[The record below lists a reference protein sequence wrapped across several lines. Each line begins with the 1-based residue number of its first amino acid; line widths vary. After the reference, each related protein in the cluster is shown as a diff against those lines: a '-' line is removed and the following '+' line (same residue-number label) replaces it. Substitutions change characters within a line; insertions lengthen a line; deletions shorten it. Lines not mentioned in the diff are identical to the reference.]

1 MTKVADS
8 LFRFRGLLA
17 TLVSREL
24 KARYRGS
31 VLGFF
36 WSLVTP
42 LLLLGVYTFV
52 FSVVFKPRFE
62 GTNPYVLFL
71 MTGLFPWTWVATS
84 LMEGTQSLTANAGL
98 IRKAVFPAEV
108 LPMASVFSNLVHLL
122 FAVPILV
129 AGLIVGRVLGFP
141 IGGWEVVLFPVVVV
155 LQLPAL
161 GGLSLGL
168 AALNVHFKDVK
179 DIVANLLALLFYLTP
194 IIYPLDYES
203 LREYP
208 ALIWAIEWLNP
219 FTPYARAYQAVL
231 FQGVLPSAQIWIQM
245 VGWGVVLWLAG
256 SWLFG
261 RLSDSLVE
269 AV

>member
-1 MTKVADS
+1 MTRTSDR

-52 FSVVFKPRFE
+52 FSVVFKPRFP
-62 GTNPYVLFL
+62 GSDPYVLFL

-84 LMEGTQSLTANAGL
+84 LMEGTTSLTANAGL

-108 LPMASVFSNLVHLL
+108 LPMVSVLSNLVHFL
-122 FAVPILV
+122 FAIPILV
-129 AGLIVGRVLGFP
+129 GGLILGRALGYP
-141 IGGWEVVLFPVVVV
+141 VGGWTAVLLPIVVA

-161 GGLSLGL
+161 GGLTLGL
-168 AALNVHFKDVK
+168 SALNVHFKDVK
-179 DIVANLLALLFYLTP
+179 DIVGNLLALLFYLTP
-194 IIYPLDYES
+194 IIYPLDFLVGYAP
-203 LREYP
+203 LR
-208 ALIWAIEWLNP
+208 WAIEWLNP
-219 FTPYARAYQAVL
+219 FTSYARAYQAVL
-231 FQGVLPSAQIWIQM
+231 FHGSVPAAQIWIQM
-245 VGWGVVLWLAG
+245 AGWGALLWLTG
-256 SWLFG
+256 CWLFG

>member
-1 MTKVADS
+1 MTKVADR

-52 FSVVFKPRFE
+52 FSVVFQPRFKD
-62 GTNPYVLFL
+62 TDPYVLFL

-84 LMEGTQSLTANAGL
+84 LMEGTQSLTANSGL

-108 LPMASVFSNLVHLL
+108 LPMVSVLSNLVHFVL
-122 FAVPILV
+122 AIPILV
-129 AGLIVGRVLGFP
+129 AGLIIGRVLGFS
-141 IGGWEVVLFPVVVV
+141 IGGWTVVLFPVVVA

-161 GGLSLGL
+161 GGLILGL
-168 AALNVHFKDVK
+168 SALNVHFKDVK
-179 DIVANLLALLFYLTP
+179 DIVGNLLALLFYLTP
-194 IIYPLDYES
+194 IIYPLGFLEGYAP
-203 LREYP
+203 LR
-208 ALIWAIEWLNP
+208 WAIEWLNP

-231 FQGVLPSAQIWIQM
+231 FQGALPSAQIWIQM
-245 VGWGVVLWLAG
+245 VGWGAVLWLAG
-256 SWLFG
+256 CWLFG

>member
-1 MTKVADS
+1 MTKVADR

-84 LMEGTQSLTANAGL
+84 LMEGTQSLTANSGL

-108 LPMASVFSNLVHLL
+108 LPMVSVLSNLVHFV

-129 AGLIVGRVLGFP
+129 AGLIVGRILGFP
-141 IGGWEVVLFPVVVV
+141 IGGWTVILFPLVVA

-161 GGLSLGL
+161 GGLTLGL
-168 AALNVHFKDVK
+168 SALNVHFKDVK
-179 DIVANLLALLFYLTP
+179 DIVGNLLALLFYLTP
-194 IIYPLDYES
+194 IIYPLDFLSGYAP
-203 LREYP
+203 LR
-208 ALIWAIEWLNP
+208 WAIEWLNP

-231 FQGVLPSAQIWIQM
+231 FHGVLPSAQIWIQM
-245 VGWGVVLWLAG
+245 VGWGAVLWLAG
-256 SWLFG
+256 CWLFG